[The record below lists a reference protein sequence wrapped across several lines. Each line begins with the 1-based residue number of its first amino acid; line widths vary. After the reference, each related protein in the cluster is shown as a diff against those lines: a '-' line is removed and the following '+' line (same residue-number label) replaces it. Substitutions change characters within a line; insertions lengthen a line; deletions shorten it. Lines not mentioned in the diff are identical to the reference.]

1 VVSGLYNKQLMMNL
15 NQIIMD
21 YIVPWLVL
29 PHVKDG
35 GLIYWCAMSTML
47 FITTGMVS
55 SWLIV
60 SSGQLLYWLFCRELI
75 FVADG

>member
-1 VVSGLYNKQLMMNL
+1 MVSGLYDKQLMMNL
-15 NQIIMD
+15 NRIIMD

-35 GLIYWCAMSTML
+35 RLIYWCAVSTML

-55 SWLIV
+55 S
-60 SSGQLLYWLFCRELI
+60 
-75 FVADG
+75 